1 MEKSFTIE
9 TLRAD
14 DLKYISGLTPVGW
27 YDVTPLYEMHLNQD
41 YFFPIKLVIENK
53 LIGVGE
59 LIINDKNGWL
69 GNIIV
74 SKDFRNQGLGK
85 KITKRLIE
93 IANAKDCESIYL
105 LATPLGKPVYQKLGF
120 QEKGK
125 YLFFEKGEKN
135 IELENNNGSD
145 HIIPFDEIYKDQ
157 IFEMDKE
164 AIGEDRSK
172 VLALNLAQSFVYKKP
187 NENEISGF
195 FIPTL
200 GDGVIICNNTIAG
213 FEFLQKREAL
223 DKKRIIV
230 PEECTAT
237 INFVKQNKYTY
248 FRKATFMFIGKMK
261 TWNPAMIYSRVGG
274 YLG

>member
-1 MEKSFTIE
+1 MEKKITIE
-9 TLRAD
+9 TLLAQ
-14 DLKYISGLTPVGW
+14 DLKYISALTPVGW

-53 LIGVGE
+53 VIGVGE
-59 LIINDKNGWL
+59 LIINGKNGWL

-85 KITKRLIE
+85 KLTKRLIE
-93 IANAKDCESIYL
+93 IANAKGCASIYL
-105 LATPLGKPVYQKLGF
+105 LATPLGKTVYKKLGF

-135 IELENNNGSD
+135 IELAINNRNGK
-145 HIIPFDEIYKDQ
+145 IIPYEEVYRNQ
-157 IFEMDKE
+157 IFELDKK

-172 VLALNLAQSFVYKKP
+172 ILTIQLEQSFVYKKTD
-187 NENEISGF
+187 ENKISGF

-213 FEFLQKREAL
+213 FEFLKKREAL
-223 DKKRIIV
+223 GKKRIII
-230 PEECTAT
+230 PEECTET
-237 INFVKQNKYTY
+237 IDFIKQNKYTY
-248 FRKATFMFIGKMK
+248 FREATFMYLGKMK
-261 TWNPAMIYSRVGG
+261 TWNPEMIFSRIGG

>member
-9 TLRAD
+9 MLLAQ
-14 DLKYISGLTPVGW
+14 DLKYISALKPVGW
-27 YDVTPLYEMHLNQD
+27 YDVTPLYEMHLNQN
-41 YFFPIKLVIENK
+41 YFFPIKLVVENK
-53 LIGVGE
+53 VIGVGE

-85 KITKRLIE
+85 KLTKRLIE
-93 IANAKDCESIYL
+93 IAYAKGCESIYL
-105 LATPLGKPVYQKLGF
+105 LATPLGKHVYQKLGF

-125 YLFFEKGEKN
+125 YLFFEKGENN
-135 IELENNNGSD
+135 IELENKQESGN
-145 HIIPFDEIYKDQ
+145 IIPYEEVFKDQ
-157 IFEMDKE
+157 ILELDKK

-172 VLALNLAQSFVYKKP
+172 ILTLNLVQSFVYKKP
-187 NENEISGF
+187 NEDKISGF

-200 GDGVIICNNTIAG
+200 GDGVIVSNNTIAG

-223 DKKRIIV
+223 GKKRIIV
-230 PEECTAT
+230 PEECSAT
-237 INFVKQNKYTY
+237 IAFVKQNKYNH
-248 FRKATFMFIGKMK
+248 FRDATFMHLGKMK
-261 TWNPAMIYSRVGG
+261 TWNPEMIYSRIGG

>member
-1 MEKSFTIE
+1 MEKRFTIE
-9 TLRAD
+9 TLLAE
-14 DLKYISGLTPVGW
+14 DLKYISALTPVGW

-53 LIGVGE
+53 VIGVGE

-74 SKDFRNQGLGK
+74 SKDFRSQGLGK
-85 KITKRLIE
+85 KLTKRLIE
-93 IANAKDCESIYL
+93 IAKAKGCESIYL
-105 LATPLGKPVYQKLGF
+105 LATPLGKFVYQKLGF

-135 IELENNNGSD
+135 IELEKNNESEN
-145 HIIPFDEIYKDQ
+145 IIPYNEIFKDQ
-157 IFEMDKE
+157 IFELDKK

-172 VLALNLAQSFVYKKP
+172 VLALQVEQSFVYKKP
-187 NENEISGF
+187 NENNISGF

-213 FEFLQKREAL
+213 FEFLQKRETL
-223 DKKRIIV
+223 GNTRIIV
-230 PEECTAT
+230 PEECTA
-237 INFVKQNKYTY
+237 IVDFLLQNKYTH
-248 FRKATFMFIGKMK
+248 FRDATFMYLGKMK
-261 TWNPAMIYSRVGG
+261 TWNPEMVYSRIGG